1 MESTGRFEKIFFKM
15 LKEMNTTGADGSFG
29 DGPSMHTIYGPNA
42 AAQNIDSGDTY
53 APDDAKIYTPIGK
66 VQTRKGSVGGKK
78 RRRKN
83 KKTKGVNFAT
93 GEENEEGKAKDPVGM
108 DTSWEDGDI
117 KITIKE
123 VLKYLDKKKV
133 PVKEESTDKLK
144 AIIIADDRDPERVKA
159 ANLEH
164 AVIVVVDMEGNWKSI
179 LDGNHR
185 VEKAT
190 NPKYESL
197 PDVADRIKAGT
208 HDTLPVRELDLREA
222 PEEYKALF
230 NYSIEKEYD

>member
-15 LKEMNTTGADGSFG
+15 LKEMNTAGAGGSFG
-29 DGPSMHTIYGPNA
+29 DGPSMHTIFGPNA

-108 DTSWEDGDI
+108 DTYWEDGDL
-117 KITIKE
+117 KVTITE
-123 VLKYLDKKKV
+123 VLKYLDDIDE
-133 PVKEESTDKLK
+133 PVENVSTDNLK
-144 AIIIADDRDPERVKA
+144 SILIADDRDDKRVQA
-159 ANLEH
+159 ADLKYP
-164 AVIVVVDMEGNWKSI
+164 VIIVVGMNGKYKSI

-185 VEKAT
+185 VDKAIRNDIPT
-190 NPKYESL
+190 
-197 PDVADRIKAGT
+197 VKAR
-208 HDTLPVRELDLREA
+208 HLHLQEA
-222 PEEYKALF
+222 PKKYQELLDYEIRK
-230 NYSIEKEYD
+230 